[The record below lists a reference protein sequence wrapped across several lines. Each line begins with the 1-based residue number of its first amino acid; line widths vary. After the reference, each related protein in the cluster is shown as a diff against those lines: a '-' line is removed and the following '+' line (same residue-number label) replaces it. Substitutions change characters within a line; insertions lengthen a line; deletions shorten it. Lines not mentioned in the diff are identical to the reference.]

1 MRDFIGYSEANW
13 MQLRE
18 QPEKIDEVFRR
29 MAHAQSQAPAD
40 SIYARRVAFIA
51 DYIAPLKGLREQLAH
66 KRQNVPHVQI
76 LTNDGAPIVIDGKLD
91 DELWQGHGGFG
102 LVELETGRAPIFAT
116 SLKTAWQRD
125 SLVMAITCRDRGIER
140 LANATKTDDDPAIW
154 NGDVIELLIET
165 QTHSYYQITINPN
178 GAVTDLDRKGAS

>member
-1 MRDFIGYSEANW
+1 